1 MFGKRRTFAV
11 IFAALFTLFAS
22 TAGAAE
28 APESGGPPST
38 VGITGTWYNQLG
50 STMVITAG
58 TDGSLSGTY
67 ESAVGNAENTY
78 VLTGRYDTDSPTG
91 QGIPLGWVVAYEN
104 TFRNAHSVATW
115 SGQYFDEAE
124 DRINTQ
130 WILTSSSTPANE
142 WSSARLGHD
151 EFSRVE
157 PSPADI
163 ERARAAGVTAPTG

>member
-1 MFGKRRTFAV
+1 MSGRRTLAV
-11 IFAALFTLFAS
+11 AFVAMLTLFAG

-28 APESGGPPST
+28 APVAAESPST

-50 STMVITAG
+50 SIMVITAG
-58 TDGSLSGTY
+58 TDGSLTGTY

-104 TFRNAHSVATW
+104 SFRNAHSVATW
-115 SGQYFDEAE
+115 SGQYFDGTEE
-124 DRINTQ
+124 RINTQ
-130 WILTSSSTPANE
+130 WILTSSTTPADE
-142 WSSARLGHD
+142 WTSARLGHD

-163 ERARAAGVTAPTG
+163 ERARESGVTSPTG